1 MSVKQS
7 LIRSKSEDSAAGWSM
22 SPKQL
27 KSPGT
32 VRQHVFRAGADVSD
46 IHICV
51 LCLKALMNNA
61 VSVTVAVFFHQDSC
75 TRHLISHIRKLCM
88 RPVARSNT
96 HNK

>member
-1 MSVKQS
+1 MRV
-7 LIRSKSEDSAAGWSM
+7 KSEDSGGSM

-27 KSPGT
+27 KSTGT

-61 VSVTVAVFFHQDSC
+61 VSFCCSGYILIPAC
-75 TRHLISHIRKLCM
+75 TRPLISIVFWIRVMYTLSQYNCGY
-88 RPVARSNT
+88 
-96 HNK
+96 